1 MASLKSGRLSDEDK
15 AALYGE
21 RIKKCEKSMAKWSDA
36 ARQRIS
42 RYQNKPTVDSYSVK
56 GNRVNVPTGTAII
69 DSMFS
74 SLTAV
79 DVQVAVRPAAHG
91 TSDQARVAEQA
102 IKEVWR
108 EQKVAEKARHAIKDA
123 LVVGLGWLKVS
134 YEYEE
139 HTETQQKTDQDIDEE
154 VGSMYDMAE
163 QMGVPPPDPATVGAE
178 VQPTKE
184 VTIVDRDRV
193 VVDYLP
199 WDKVLY
205 DPTARRYEDI
215 EHITQVNIMRL
226 DEVQDNPAFQEYVKL
241 HSGKGLKPLKELKA
255 DSRIEKERYGYERAE
270 EYDASPDDDRVTV
283 FEHHNLR
290 RGTICTFARGEKW
303 LLNEQPLPTAF
314 ADDMEDRNLYVPL
327 VLRTD
332 PDAVRGISDMEL
344 IIPSLDELNRHRSA
358 LINHI
363 ERYVTKVVG
372 PERAFTDA
380 GKEAFES
387 KEPAFVGLEDGVDAG
402 QVQPLQPPQLPSEVY
417 ALAERIENQIRE
429 ATGVSEIMRGI
440 FPDRKRTAT
449 ETTEVVAASAAR
461 QAEKRSLMETFFTS
475 IARRVLFF
483 LQMTDEERV
492 SRLAEEGGDVVWEW
506 TPEDITMEAD
516 LEVSLAPKQYFG
528 PAEKEE
534 RAMKLL
540 NFVGALPDDIIDRTA
555 LVKHALQEM
564 EYPMNVISEILKLPE
579 EQQEAQQA
587 EIAKQAQLAEA
598 QGVGAASG
606 DPNIAGGATGQL
618 GFDPL
623 VPGQPPNIEAAMGM
637 TAEEGQET
645 GPMDYIIGA

>member
-1 MASLKSGRLSDEDK
+1 MPSLKSGKLTDMDK
-15 AALYGE
+15 AELYGN
-21 RIKKCEKSMAKWSDA
+21 RIKKAERAMAKWVPDA
-36 ARQRIS
+36 RKRVERYENKATAESFSIMGHRI
-42 RYQNKPTVDSYSVK
+42 NT
-56 GNRVNVPTGTAII
+56 PTGTAII

-79 DVQVAVRPAAHG
+79 DVQVAVRPQAKG
-91 TSDQARVAEQA
+91 TLDQARVAESA
-102 IKEVWR
+102 IKEVWK
-108 EQKVAEKARHAIKDA
+108 EQKVSERAKYAIKDA
-123 LVVGLGWLKVS
+123 LIVGIGWLKVS
-134 YEYEE
+134 YEYVE
-139 HTETQQKTDQDIDEE
+139 HTEVKAKTPEDFDQEIGAIYEQAAQE
-154 VGSMYDMAE
+154 GS
-163 QMGVPPPDPATVGAE
+163 PPPDPQAFEGWE
-178 VQPTKE
+178 PNKE
-184 VTIVDRDRV
+184 VVVVDRDRV

-199 WDKVLY
+199 WDKVLW
-205 DPTARRYEDI
+205 DPTAKRYEDVEWI
-215 EHITQVNIMRL
+215 GHVDSMRPE
-226 DEVQDNPAFQEYVKL
+226 DVQDNPEWQEYVKA
-241 HSGKGLKPLKELKA
+241 HSGQGLKPLKNLQP
-255 DSRIEKERYGYERAE
+255 DSYIEKERYGYERNE
-270 EYDASPDDDRVTV
+270 EFETTEDDARVTV
-283 FEHHNLR
+283 YQFHNLR

-327 VLRTD
+327 VLRDD
-332 PDAVRGISDMEL
+332 PDNVRGIADMEL

-363 ERYVTKVVG
+363 ERYVTKVIG

-387 KEPAFVGLEDGVDAG
+387 KVPAYVGLEEGVDAT

-417 ALAERIENQIRE
+417 ALSERIENQIRE

-461 QAEKRSLMETFFTS
+461 QAEKRSLMETFYTNV
-475 IARRVLFF
+475 ARRVLFF

-492 SRLAEEGGDVVWEW
+492 TRLAEEGGDVVWEW

-516 LEVSLAPKQYFG
+516 LEVALAPKEYFG

-534 RAMKLL
+534 RAMKLI
-540 NFVGALPDDIIDRTA
+540 NFVGALPDDIVDRAAVT
-555 LVKHALQEM
+555 KHALQEM
-564 EYPMNVISEILKLPE
+564 GYPMTTIREILKLPE
-579 EQQEAQQA
+579 EAAQAKEQ
-587 EIAKQAQLAEA
+587 EIADQAAMAEA

-606 DPNIAGGATGQL
+606 DPNVSGGATAEL

-623 VPGQPPNIEAAMGM
+623 VPGQGPAVEAAMGM
-637 TAEEGQET
+637 TELEGQEA
-645 GPMDYIIGA
+645 GPMDYITGT